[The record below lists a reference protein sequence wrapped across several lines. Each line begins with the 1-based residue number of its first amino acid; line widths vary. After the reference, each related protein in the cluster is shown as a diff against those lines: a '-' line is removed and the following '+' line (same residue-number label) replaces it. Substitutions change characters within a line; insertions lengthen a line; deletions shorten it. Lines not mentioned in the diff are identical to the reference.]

1 MDKMVRIPVSF
12 KVKVSEEIQSFI
24 KKCLEVDEQKRMSFS
39 DLKEWSARRSKG
51 TSQDLTQKHRQA
63 FTQRSK
69 VEVLR
74 PLNDATNHI
83 STGGQKGSKWNTS
96 MQ

>member
-51 TSQDLTQKHRQA
+51 TSQDLT
-63 FTQRSK
+63 
-69 VEVLR
+69 
-74 PLNDATNHI
+74 
-83 STGGQKGSKWNTS
+83 
-96 MQ
+96 